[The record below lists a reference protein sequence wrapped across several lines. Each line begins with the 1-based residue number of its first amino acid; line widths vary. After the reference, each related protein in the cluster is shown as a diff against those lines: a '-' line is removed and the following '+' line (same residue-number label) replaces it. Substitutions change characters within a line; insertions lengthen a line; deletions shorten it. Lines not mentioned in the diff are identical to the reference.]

1 MKTGESIQVTTTVT
15 NTGKRDGD
23 EVVQLYV
30 SHPQNGNTRVPLRA
44 LKGFKRIH
52 LNKGESQTVT
62 FTLSPEEL
70 ALVDDKGNLVQK
82 EGPVELYI
90 GGGQPYKSE
99 GSFGE
104 LKIEGEPYVVY

>member
-1 MKTGESIQVTTTVT
+1 MT
-15 NTGKRDGD
+15 NTGSRDGD

-30 SHPQNGNTRVPLRA
+30 KHPQNGNTRVPLKS

-52 LNKGESQTVT
+52 LKKGESQQVT

-70 ALVDDKGNLVQK
+70 ALVDDRGNWIEK
-82 EGPVELYI
+82 AGTVELFI
-90 GGGQPYKSE
+90 GGGQPYVSE

-104 LKIEGEPYVVY
+104 LQITGDAYQVE